1 MNVGYRVTLTQYE
14 RDELGTLLSGGRQA
28 ARKLKRA
35 QILLAADAGVGDEE
49 IAASVGVG
57 GSTVYRTKRR
67 FVEGNLE
74 RALSEES
81 RPGAKRKLTGKE
93 EALLVATA
101 CANPPAGRARWTLDL
116 LAGEMVKLTAHE
128 SLSRETVRRRLADA
142 DLKPWRRKMWCIP
155 QVDAD
160 YVARMED
167 VLDLYAE
174 APDPQRPV
182 VCFDESPIQ
191 LIGEVRRP
199 IPPEPGQVERYD
211 CEYRRDGTAN
221 LFVFLD
227 ANRPWRKVKVTA
239 RRTAIDFAVCM
250 RELADLH
257 YPKAERIRVVLD
269 NLSTHSAGAF
279 YQAFPAEQARR
290 LLRRIELHYVPKH
303 ASWLNMVEIEIGVLA
318 GQCLDRRIESYPRLT
333 AEVAAWEKQRN
344 GAQARI
350 DWSFTTEKAR
360 TKMGRAYPRPT
371 NLKRP
376 QRVKTSVRLGERVA
390 HLQGIESPEVAVMG
404 IERPDAVLE
413 KDRRDVRV
421 GDEVSAHRHVAT
433 DMFVCVQK
441 AVLLGNDAHMRQP
454 DQRRDIAER
463 FVGVE
468 RRREDARVGG
478 DAEIRHQRRPGQ
490 AKDLGA
496 GGASFDKAAGA
507 VVTVAR
513 SV

>member
-74 RALSEES
+74 RAPSEES

-101 CANPPAGRARWTLDL
+101 CANSPAGRARWTLDL

-128 SLSRETVRRRLADA
+128 SLSRETVRRRFTDA
-142 DLKPWRRKMWCIP
+142 ELLRAVSRNMWCIP

-199 IPPEPGQVERYD
+199 IPPPSPGRSSATTASTGATEPPI
-211 CEYRRDGTAN
+211 CS
-221 LFVFLD
+221 
-227 ANRPWRKVKVTA
+227 
-239 RRTAIDFAVCM
+239 CS
-250 RELADLH
+250 
-257 YPKAERIRVVLD
+257 
-269 NLSTHSAGAF
+269 ST
-279 YQAFPAEQARR
+279 
-290 LLRRIELHYVPKH
+290 
-303 ASWLNMVEIEIGVLA
+303 
-318 GQCLDRRIESYPRLT
+318 
-333 AEVAAWEKQRN
+333 
-344 GAQARI
+344 
-350 DWSFTTEKAR
+350 
-360 TKMGRAYPRPT
+360 PT
-371 NLKRP
+371 
-376 QRVKTSVRLGERVA
+376 V
-390 HLQGIESPEVAVMG
+390 
-404 IERPDAVLE
+404 
-413 KDRRDVRV
+413 
-421 GDEVSAHRHVAT
+421 
-433 DMFVCVQK
+433 
-441 AVLLGNDAHMRQP
+441 
-454 DQRRDIAER
+454 
-463 FVGVE
+463 
-468 RRREDARVGG
+468 
-478 DAEIRHQRRPGQ
+478 
-490 AKDLGA
+490 LGA
-496 GGASFDKAAGA
+496 
-507 VVTVAR
+507 R
-513 SV
+513 